1 MDNKEQ
7 TKQAHDAIANKYYE
21 LYKDDKSDLMYFDE
35 FLSQCKNKILDL
47 GCGMGHYS
55 TYMYNKGFDVTGIDF
70 SKEMLKIA
78 RKNNNHIEF
87 IEADIC
93 DLSKLGSKKYD
104 GIVIAYVLQHLSKEE
119 VKRLFGEINNHLQS
133 ESKLLVFLREGDL
146 VLEELEP
153 INPKFKYIINEYTK
167 EEIEQLLNNNGWE
180 VMKAE
185 RKKYIEDPNSL
196 SPNTLVIIAKRR
208 NSF

>member
-1 MDNKEQ
+1 MNNKEQ

-55 TYMYNKGFDVTGIDF
+55 TYMYNKGFNVTGIDF

-78 RKNNNHIEF
+78 KKNNNHIEF

-93 DLSKLGSKKYD
+93 DLSKLENNKYD
-104 GIVIAYVLQHLSKEE
+104 GIVMAYVLQHLSKEE
-119 VKRLFGEINNHLQS
+119 VKRLFDEINNHLQP
-133 ESKLLVFLREGDL
+133 ESKLLLFLREGNS

-153 INPKFKYIINEYTK
+153 INPKFKYVINEYTM
-167 EEIEQLLNNNGWE
+167 EEIGPLLNTKGWE
-180 VMKAE
+180 IMKAE

-196 SPNTLVIIAKRR
+196 SPNTLVILAKHRD
-208 NSF
+208 NF